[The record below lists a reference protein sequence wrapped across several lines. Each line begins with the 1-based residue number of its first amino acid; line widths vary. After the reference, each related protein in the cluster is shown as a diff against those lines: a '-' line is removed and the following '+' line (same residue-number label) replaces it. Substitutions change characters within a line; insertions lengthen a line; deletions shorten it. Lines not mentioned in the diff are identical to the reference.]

1 MSNFSFKSRGNALFI
16 ILITVALFAALS
28 YVVAQS
34 FRGGTTTISDE
45 QARVMAA
52 EILRYHDSVK
62 NAVSKLTFDGCSESE
77 LDFTVPEWTRV
88 NGTLN
93 IIANTNAP
101 GDNSC
106 SIFHVLGGGVPIVT
120 FDKAAV
126 NERELLV
133 PGAFKPGTSAVFFN
147 RSKDVGTDALSDLSI
162 YTLNLTDSVCENIN
176 KQLKFN
182 NGQIPSYTHAHFNTY
197 ANGTFPTY
205 PAVSIDEPEVS
216 NVKSFCYDEGVL
228 AAHNTAGVNTFM
240 TVILER

>member
-1 MSNFSFKSRGNALFI
+1 MSHLSSKSYGNALFI

-28 YVVAQS
+28 YAISSS

-62 NAVSKLTFDGCSESE
+62 NAVSKLSFDGCSESE
-77 LDFTVPEWTRV
+77 LDFTVSEWTRV

-93 IIANTNAP
+93 NEANTNAP

-120 FDKAAV
+120 FDKASV
-126 NERELLV
+126 NESELLL
-133 PGAFKPGTSAVFFN
+133 PAAFKPGTSAIFFN
-147 RSKDVGTDALSDLSI
+147 RSKDVGTTLSDLAIFTWS
-162 YTLNLTDSVCENIN
+162 LTDNVCENIN

-182 NGQIPSYTHAHFNTY
+182 NGEIPDYTHAHFGVY
-197 ANGTFPTY
+197 ANGNFPTY
-205 PAVSIDEPEVS
+205 PAASIDEPEMS

-228 AAHNTAGVNTFM
+228 TTHHPSGVNTFL

>member
-1 MSNFSFKSRGNALFI
+1 MFNSSPKSRGNALFI

-88 NGTLN
+88 NGTLSN
-93 IIANTNAP
+93 AANTNAP
-101 GDNSC
+101 GDSSC

-126 NERELLV
+126 NESELV
-133 PGAFKPGTSAVFFN
+133 NAMAFKPGVSGVFFN
-147 RSKDVGTDALSDLSI
+147 RSKDVGTALSDLAFFTIS
-162 YTLNLTDSVCENIN
+162 LTDNVCENIN

-182 NGQIPSYTHAHFNTY
+182 NGQISTYTHAHFGAY
-197 ANGTFPTY
+197 ANGVFPTY
-205 PAVSIDEPEVS
+205 PADSIDEPEVS
-216 NVKSFCYDEGVL
+216 NVKSFCYDEGFL
-228 AAHNTAGVNTFM
+228 AAHHPAGVNVLM

>member
-1 MSNFSFKSRGNALFI
+1 MFHESPKSHGNALFI

-62 NAVSKLTFDGCSESE
+62 SAVSKLTFDGCSETE

-93 IIANTNAP
+93 NPANVNAP

-106 SIFHVLGGGVPIVT
+106 SVFHVLGGGVPIVT
-120 FDKAAV
+120 FDKASVSETELV
-126 NERELLV
+126 NTI
-133 PGAFKPGTSAVFFN
+133 AFKPGTSAVFFN

-162 YTLNLTDSVCENIN
+162 YTASLTDSVCENIN

-182 NGQIPSYTHAHFNTY
+182 NGQIPTYTHAHFGVY
-197 ANGTFPTY
+197 NGTFPNFPT
-205 PAVSIDEPEVS
+205 VSIDVPEVS
-216 NVKSFCYDEGVL
+216 NVKSFCYNEGLL
-228 AAHNTAGVNTFM
+228 AAQHPAGVNMLM
-240 TVILER
+240 TMILER